1 MVAVWHWITVATSV
15 NQGVKR
21 VLKGWQICE
30 ICGLA
35 CHFQSIE
42 SRKVNFSRRR
52 TDQEAQHRWFLG
64 GRHGGMAKKL
74 AGDFQ
79 CMDLHRTSIESIVR
93 CIFEAQLHGDCAA
106 AASVWLETTSIFVSC
121 STWKFRRFRWSSF
134 SCDFPKYIKIHQNSY
149 ESLQCNCS
157 FLAEEEHS
165 TSRFEEAEVHQV
177 HRSES
182 HHQGGWRWFFG
193 CMKDMDM
200 YRDVSICTAC
210 CLNGSLVGCWH
221 INMMDVGSF

>member
-42 SRKVNFSRRR
+42 SLKVNFSRRR

-64 GRHGGMAKKL
+64 GRHGGMGEEARRWL
-74 AGDFQ
+74 SMHGPASNIDCQVHLWSPTSWRLCSCCLSLTGDDFDGRVLFNLEIQ
-79 CMDLHRTSIESIVR
+79 TISMVEL
-93 CIFEAQLHGDCAA
+93 F
-106 AASVWLETTSIFVSC
+106 VWLS
-121 STWKFRRFRWSSF
+121 
-134 SCDFPKYIKIHQNSY
+134 KIHQNPY
-149 ESLQCNCS
+149 ESLQCNGS

-182 HHQGGWRWFFG
+182 HHQGGWRVFWMYEG
-193 CMKDMDM
+193 YGYVSRCIDM
-200 YRDVSICTAC
+200 YSM
-210 CLNGSLVGCWH
+210 LLKW
-221 INMMDVGSF
+221 

>member
-1 MVAVWHWITVATSV
+1 MNLWFGLPFSIHWIPKSQLFKAPNWSRSPTSMV
-15 NQGVKR
+15 SWWEAWWHG
-21 VLKGWQICE
+21 E
-30 ICGLA
+30 EA
-35 CHFQSIE
+35 
-42 SRKVNFSRRR
+42 RR
-52 TDQEAQHRWFLG
+52 WLSM
-64 GRHGGMAKKL
+64 HGPASNI
-74 AGDFQ
+74 DF
-79 CMDLHRTSIESIVR
+79 SIVR

>member
-1 MVAVWHWITVATSV
+1 MVAVWHWIIVATSV

-35 CHFQSIE
+35 CHFWIHWIPKSQLFKAPNW
-42 SRKVNFSRRR
+42 SRSPTSMVSWWEAWWHGEEARRWLSMHGPASTHRLNRLSGASLKPNFM
-52 TDQEAQHRWFLG
+52 E
-64 GRHGGMAKKL
+64 
-74 AGDFQ
+74 
-79 CMDLHRTSIESIVR
+79 IV
-93 CIFEAQLHGDCAA
+93 QLLPQFD
-106 AASVWLETTSIFVSC
+106 W
-121 STWKFRRFRWSSF
+121 RRFRWSSF
-134 SCDFPKYIKIHQNSY
+134 SCDFPKYIKIHQNPW
-149 ESLQCNCS
+149 ESLQCNGS

-193 CMKDMDM
+193 CMKDTMIR
-200 YRDVSICTAC
+200 YVSICTTHAR
-210 CLNGSLVGCWH
+210 NGISVLV
-221 INMMDVGSF
+221 DVGISYDGRR